1 MKQAIGVAL
10 VILLVACSGG
20 GDPSTSVV
28 EDVGVR
34 QAALPTPTA
43 QTSTTQAS
51 TTAAPAS
58 QLIEVPDLVGRTV
71 EYAEGALA
79 AVGLVLVVETRE
91 DADSAPV

>member
-43 QTSTTQAS
+43 QAS

-79 AVGLVLVVETRE
+79 AVGLVLVVETRA